1 MKGRPEDRSTAV
13 PCVNQRA
20 QHVEEVSA
28 HRWRLRSGIHAC
40 AGRLRRLL
48 WQGHPRAES
57 RSTARSGR
65 RPCSALWQWIGLR
78 GLEARGASRGNAGP
92 VPVERRVFPQLALRA
107 SQQRRVL
114 STCAPRTSV
123 NGSVIDSQR
132 PPLQGCTPRPLA
144 APRAAPQRG
153 SSTLRRTAASR
164 RGAEATAAWR
174 AAARPAGRTL
184 AATTPA
190 QACGGHGWRSLSR
203 RPSLRACFG
212 LREARLEGEP
222 SQVEAHL
229 GCASGLPSLRGPWMA
244 PQA

>member
-132 PPLQGCTPRPLA
+132 PPLQGCTQRPQA
-144 APRAAPQRG
+144 APRAAIHLGHDSP
-153 SSTLRRTAASR
+153 TLDPCRRS
-164 RGAEATAAWR
+164 
-174 AAARPAGRTL
+174 AAATVARRCDRP
-184 AATTPA
+184 PD
-190 QACGGHGWRSLSR
+190 WS
-203 RPSLRACFG
+203 
-212 LREARLEGEP
+212 
-222 SQVEAHL
+222 HL
-229 GCASGLPSLRGPWMA
+229 GCGHVGPSLRGPWMA